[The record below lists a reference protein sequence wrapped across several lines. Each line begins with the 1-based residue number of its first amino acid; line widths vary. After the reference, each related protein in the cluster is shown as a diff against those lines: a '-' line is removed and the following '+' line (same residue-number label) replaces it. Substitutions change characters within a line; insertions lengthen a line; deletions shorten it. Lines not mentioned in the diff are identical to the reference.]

1 MTTNLT
7 KICLAPEGLQN
18 ILLTPGKSVPATVS
32 HSGNQLKVLIGAEN
46 ISFTGRFDMSSLPQR
61 FDVHILTSDELMLI
75 EALLQIDEN
84 HSIQIVSDLQINIEA
99 NNSGASLA
107 FYASSLD
114 SFPNKKIFNLGFEKD
129 FSKLFVNQ
137 SSVLWCMGSCT
148 GQNIRP
154 FRDVIRGPVILKK
167 LMVAFD
173 SGIPYNLEWSRGTSS
188 ISGRFYKVE
197 ITLPGLCKGTFQYVS
212 SD

>member
-7 KICLAPEGLQN
+7 KVCLAPEGLQN

-32 HSGNQLKVLIGAEN
+32 HHGNQLKLLIGAEN

-75 EALLQIDEN
+75 EALKQIGEN

-99 NNSGASLA
+99 NNSGGSLA
-107 FYASSLD
+107 LYASSLD
-114 SFPNKKIFNLGFEKD
+114 SFPNRTIFSMVFDKD
-129 FSKLFVNQ
+129 FSKLVVNQ

-167 LMVAFD
+167 LMVAFN

-188 ISGRFYKVE
+188 ISGSFYKVE